1 VLRYTVRFASSGMR
15 PAGGLTGM
23 ADKGGDRELPQR
35 FGGDAR
41 AATSPS
47 GSRAAPVLSD
57 ELRQRLE
64 AAVTAE
70 RSVAAAH
77 EQDRPTGGE
86 VTTPSVRSR
95 NGLGGTS
102 LPDPRGGG
110 RAGSADAAQERP
122 RAANAGPLTED
133 EVTEWIGT
141 AGKSPEA
148 APDVEPESASWLG
161 AGLAALIVI
170 PALVIGSL
178 TVVAVRHFTGTRA
191 PSATAAGQEAAT
203 RHETAVRGQAAAW
216 VVQQVTR
223 GVPVS
228 CDQVMCAALEA
239 RGLPA
244 RDLLVLGPMSRD
256 PRSSAVVVETGAVR
270 ALFGTSLAR
279 AWAPAVLASFGS
291 GSAGITVRVV
301 ASHGAVAYQTALA
314 GEMAAA
320 KAAGARLLADRRITV
335 QTSARSQLTGGLV
348 DLRLLSALTAL
359 SRHLP
364 VSVVGF
370 GNVGPGVSAGVPF
383 RFADLSPTAPTG
395 PASPAGGLTQ
405 AGYARSVR
413 SALSGLDTSFRPAR
427 TVPVVL
433 PDGRAVLRVE
443 FTAPSPLQA

>member
-1 VLRYTVRFASSGMR
+1 
-15 PAGGLTGM
+15 M
-23 ADKGGDRELPQR
+23 ADKGGDKELPQR
-35 FGGDAR
+35 FRGEAR
-41 AATSPS
+41 AATSSS
-47 GSRAAPVLSD
+47 GSPVAPVLSA

-64 AAVTAE
+64 TAVTTE
-70 RSVAAAH
+70 RAVAAARD
-77 EQDRPTGGE
+77 QDGPTGGE
-86 VTTPSVRSR
+86 VTTPLVRSGD
-95 NGLGGTS
+95 GLGTS
-102 LPDPRGGG
+102 LPDTRDSG
-110 RAGSADAAQERP
+110 RAGSADAAQDRP

-148 APDVEPESASWLG
+148 APDVAPDAEPESASWLG
-161 AGLAALIVI
+161 AWLAALIVI

-191 PSATAAGQEAAT
+191 GSPPSAAPA
-203 RHETAVRGQAAAW
+203 RHEAAVRGQAAAW
-216 VVQQVTR
+216 VAQQVSR
-223 GVPVS
+223 GVAVS
-228 CDQVMCAALEA
+228 CDRAMCAALEA

-244 RDLLVLGPMSRD
+244 RDLLVLGPPSRD

-270 ALFGTSLAR
+270 ALFGTSLDR

-314 GEMAAA
+314 SDMAAA

-335 QTSARSQLTGGLV
+335 QTSARAQLTGGLV

-359 SRHLP
+359 SRHLR
-364 VSVVGF
+364 VSVMGF
-370 GNVGPGVSAGVPF
+370 GSVGPGVSAGLPL
-383 RFADLSPTAPTG
+383 RYADLSQ
-395 PASPAGGLTQ
+395 ASQGAGLTQ

-413 SALSGLDTSFRPAR
+413 SALSGLDTSIGPVR

-433 PDGRAVLRVE
+433 PDGQAVLRVE
-443 FTAPSPLQA
+443 FTAPSPLQVSGSQSSP

>member
-35 FGGDAR
+35 FHGDTR

-47 GSRAAPVLSD
+47 GSPAAPVLSA

-70 RSVAAAH
+70 RSVAAARK
-77 EQDRPTGGE
+77 QDRPAGGE

-102 LPDPRGGG
+102 LPGPRGGG
-110 RAGSADAAQERP
+110 RAGSADAAQERA

-141 AGKSPEA
+141 VGKSPEA
-148 APDVEPESASWLG
+148 ARSSEAAPDAEPESASWLG
-161 AGLAALIVI
+161 ARLAALIVI

-178 TVVAVRHFTGTRA
+178 TVVAVRHFTGTGSP
-191 PSATAAGQEAAT
+191 PSAAAAT
-203 RHETAVRGQAAAW
+203 RHEAMVRGQAAAW
-216 VVQQVTR
+216 VAQQVSR
-223 GVPVS
+223 GVAVS
-228 CDQVMCAALEA
+228 CDQVMCAALQA

-244 RDLLVLGPMSRD
+244 RDLLVLGPISRD

-270 ALFGTSLAR
+270 ALFGTSLDR

-314 GEMAAA
+314 GDMAAA

-348 DLRLLSALTAL
+348 DLRLMSALTAL

-364 VSVVGF
+364 VSIVGF
-370 GNVGPGVSAGVPF
+370 GNVGPGGSAGVPL
-383 RFADLSPTAPTG
+383 RYADLSP
-395 PASPAGGLTQ
+395 ASQAGGPTQ

-413 SALSGLDTSFRPAR
+413 SALSGLDTRVGQAR

-433 PDGRAVLRVE
+433 PDGQAVLRVE
-443 FTAPSPLQA
+443 FTAPSPLQPSGS

>member
-1 VLRYTVRFASSGMR
+1 MV
-15 PAGGLTGM
+15 
-23 ADKGGDRELPQR
+23 DKGGDKELPPR
-35 FGGDAR
+35 FRGEAR

-47 GSRAAPVLSD
+47 GSPVAPVLSA

-64 AAVTAE
+64 TAVTAE
-70 RSVAAAH
+70 RTVAAARN
-77 EQDRPTGGE
+77 QDRPAGE
-86 VTTPSVRSR
+86 
-95 NGLGGTS
+95 
-102 LPDPRGGG
+102 
-110 RAGSADAAQERP
+110 ERP

-148 APDVEPESASWLG
+148 APSVTPDAEPESTSWLG

-191 PSATAAGQEAAT
+191 GSPPSAAPA
-203 RHETAVRGQAAAW
+203 RHEAGIRGQAAAW
-216 VVQQVTR
+216 VAQQVSRSVT
-223 GVPVS
+223 VS
-228 CDQVMCAALEA
+228 CDRVMCAALEA

-244 RDLLVLGPMSRD
+244 RDLLVLGSLPRD

-270 ALFGTSLAR
+270 ALFGTSLDR

-314 GEMAAA
+314 GDMAAA
-320 KAAGARLLADRRITV
+320 KAAGARLLADRRISV
-335 QTSARSQLTGGLV
+335 QTSARSQLSGGLV

-359 SRHLP
+359 SRHLR
-364 VSVVGF
+364 VSVMGF
-370 GNVGPGVSAGVPF
+370 GNVGPGVSAGVPL
-383 RFADLSPTAPTG
+383 RYADLRPTTPTTPISPTTPV
-395 PASPAGGLTQ
+395 SPQ

-413 SALSGLDTSFRPAR
+413 SALSGLDTSIGLVR

-433 PDGRAVLRVE
+433 PDGQAVVRVE
-443 FTAPSPLQA
+443 VTAPSPLGMSGSQP

>member
-1 VLRYTVRFASSGMR
+1 
-15 PAGGLTGM
+15 M
-23 ADKGGDRELPQR
+23 ADKGGDKELPQR
-35 FGGDAR
+35 FRGEAR

-47 GSRAAPVLSD
+47 GSPVAPVLS
-57 ELRQRLE
+57 
-64 AAVTAE
+64 A
-70 RSVAAAH
+70 
-77 EQDRPTGGE
+77 GE
-86 VTTPSVRSR
+86 VTTPSVRSGS
-95 NGLGGTS
+95 GLGGTS
-102 LPDPRGGG
+102 LPDARGGG

-148 APDVEPESASWLG
+148 APGVTPDAEPESASWLG

-191 PSATAAGQEAAT
+191 GSPPSAAPARHEAAI
-203 RHETAVRGQAAAW
+203 RGQAAAW
-216 VVQQVTR
+216 VAQQVSR
-223 GVPVS
+223 GVTVS
-228 CDQVMCAALEA
+228 CDRVMCAALEA

-244 RDLLVLGPMSRD
+244 RDLLVLGPLSRD

-270 ALFGTSLAR
+270 ALFGTSLDR

-314 GEMAAA
+314 GDMAAA
-320 KAAGARLLADRRITV
+320 KAAGARLLADRRISV

-359 SRHLP
+359 SRHLR

-370 GNVGPGVSAGVPF
+370 GNVGPGVSAGVPL
-383 RFADLSPTAPTG
+383 RYADLSPSDDPGEPSAR
-395 PASPAGGLTQ
+395 Q
-405 AGYARSVR
+405 AGLRAGRAFVP
-413 SALSGLDTSFRPAR
+413 LSGLDTSFRPVR

-433 PDGRAVLRVE
+433 PDGQAVLRVE
-443 FTAPSPLQA
+443 FTAPSPLGVSAKSSHSGAPQES

>member
-1 VLRYTVRFASSGMR
+1 
-15 PAGGLTGM
+15 M

-35 FGGDAR
+35 FRGDAR

-47 GSRAAPVLSD
+47 GSPAAPVLS
-57 ELRQRLE
+57 
-64 AAVTAE
+64 A
-70 RSVAAAH
+70 
-77 EQDRPTGGE
+77 GE
-86 VTTPSVRSR
+86 VTTPSVRSG
-95 NGLGGTS
+95 NGLGGSS

-110 RAGSADAAQERP
+110 RAGSADAPQERA
-122 RAANAGPLTED
+122 RAASAGPLTED

-141 AGKSPEA
+141 AGKSQEA
-148 APDVEPESASWLG
+148 APGVAPDAEPESASWLG

-178 TVVAVRHFTGTRA
+178 TVVAVRHFTGTGS
-191 PSATAAGQEAAT
+191 PSAAAAGREAAT
-203 RHETAVRGQAAAW
+203 RHEAAVRGQAAAW
-216 VVQQVTR
+216 VAQQVSP
-223 GVPVS
+223 GVAVS

-239 RGLPA
+239 RGLPS
-244 RDLLVLGPMSRD
+244 RDLLVLGPLSPD

-270 ALFGTSLAR
+270 ALFGTSLDR

-301 ASHGAVAYQTALA
+301 ASHGAVAYQTAQA
-314 GEMAAA
+314 GDMAAA

-348 DLRLLSALTAL
+348 DLRLMSALTAL

-370 GNVGPGVSAGVPF
+370 GNVGPGVSAGVPL
-383 RFADLSPTAPTG
+383 RYADLSPT
-395 PASPAGGLTQ
+395 SQAGGLTQ
-405 AGYARSVR
+405 AGYAQSVR
-413 SALSGLDTSFRPAR
+413 SALSGLDTSFRPVR

-433 PDGRAVLRVE
+433 PDGQAVLRVE
-443 FTAPSPLQA
+443 FTAPSPLQLSGS

>member
-1 VLRYTVRFASSGMR
+1 
-15 PAGGLTGM
+15 M
-23 ADKGGDRELPQR
+23 ADKGGDKALPQR
-35 FGGDAR
+35 LRGEAR

-47 GSRAAPVLSD
+47 GSPAAPVLS
-57 ELRQRLE
+57 
-64 AAVTAE
+64 
-70 RSVAAAH
+70 
-77 EQDRPTGGE
+77 GGE
-86 VTTPSVRSR
+86 VTTPSVRSG
-95 NGLGGTS
+95 NGPGGTS
-102 LPDPRGGG
+102 LPGARGD
-110 RAGSADAAQERP
+110 RAGSADEAQERP

-148 APDVEPESASWLG
+148 APGVTPDAEPESASWLG

-178 TVVAVRHFTGTRA
+178 TVVAVRHVTGTRA
-191 PSATAAGQEAAT
+191 GSPPSAAPARHEAAI
-203 RHETAVRGQAAAW
+203 RGQAAAW
-216 VVQQVTR
+216 VAQQVSR
-223 GVPVS
+223 GVTVS
-228 CDQVMCAALEA
+228 CDRVMCTALEA

-244 RDLLVLGPMSRD
+244 RDLLVLGSLSRD

-270 ALFGTSLAR
+270 ALFGTSLDR

-314 GEMAAA
+314 GDTAAA
-320 KAAGARLLADRRITV
+320 KAAGARLLADRRISV

-359 SRHLP
+359 SRHLR
-364 VSVVGF
+364 VSVMGF
-370 GNVGPGVSAGVPF
+370 GNVGPGVSAGVPL
-383 RFADLSPTAPTG
+383 RYADLSPV
-395 PASPAGGLTQ
+395 SPQ

-413 SALSGLDTSFRPAR
+413 SALSGLGTSIGPVR

-433 PDGRAVLRVE
+433 PDGQAVLRVE
-443 FTAPSPLQA
+443 FTAPSPLGMSGS

>member
-1 VLRYTVRFASSGMR
+1 MLRYTVRFASSGMR

-23 ADKGGDRELPQR
+23 ADKGGERELPQR
-35 FGGDAR
+35 FRGDAR

-47 GSRAAPVLSD
+47 GSPAAPVLS
-57 ELRQRLE
+57 
-64 AAVTAE
+64 A
-70 RSVAAAH
+70 
-77 EQDRPTGGE
+77 GGE

-95 NGLGGTS
+95 NGLDGTS
-102 LPDPRGGG
+102 LPDPRDGG

-122 RAANAGPLTED
+122 RAANAGPPTED

-141 AGKSPEA
+141 AGKSPEVA
-148 APDVEPESASWLG
+148 PGVAPDTEPDAEAESASWLG

-191 PSATAAGQEAAT
+191 PSVTAAGQEAAT
-203 RHETAVRGQAAAW
+203 RHEAAVRGQAAAW
-216 VVQQVTR
+216 IAQQVSR
-223 GVPVS
+223 GVAVS

-239 RGLPA
+239 RGFPA
-244 RDLLVLGPMSRD
+244 RDLLVLGPVSRD

-270 ALFGTSLAR
+270 ALFGTSLDR

-314 GEMAAA
+314 GDMAAA
-320 KAAGARLLADRRITV
+320 KAAAARLLADRRITV

-348 DLRLLSALTAL
+348 DLRLMSALTAL
-359 SRHLP
+359 SRHQP
-364 VSVVGF
+364 VSVVDF
-370 GNVGPGVSAGVPF
+370 GNVGTGASPGVPL
-383 RFADLSPTAPTG
+383 RFADLSATG
-395 PASPAGGLTQ
+395 Q
-405 AGYARSVR
+405 AAATVRSV
-413 SALSGLDTSFRPAR
+413 LSGLDTTFRPVR

-433 PDGRAVLRVE
+433 PDGRSVLRVE
-443 FTAPSPLQA
+443 FTAPSPLRA